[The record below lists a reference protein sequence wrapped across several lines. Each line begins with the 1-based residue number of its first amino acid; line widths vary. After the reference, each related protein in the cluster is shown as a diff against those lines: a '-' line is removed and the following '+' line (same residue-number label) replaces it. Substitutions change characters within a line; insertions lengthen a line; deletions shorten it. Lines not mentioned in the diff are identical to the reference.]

1 MLSEQNI
8 THQATTTDG
17 LPDPT
22 STGVKERESCLH
34 LHLVEK
40 PQTILLHR
48 EKMED
53 QTKEKRCLEN
63 NQWGLNIAGF
73 KFSQNQVEGK
83 WRSLIASHKTLR
95 DNKTKTGQ
103 KRKTFQYYERTSA
116 IVSNR
121 HDIKPPFLSGTDVST
136 S

>member
-1 MLSEQNI
+1 
-8 THQATTTDG
+8 
-17 LPDPT
+17 
-22 STGVKERESCLH
+22 
-34 LHLVEK
+34 
-40 PQTILLHR
+40 
-48 EKMED
+48 MED